1 MLHNLASAYQHYE
14 TYGIPPDLT
23 FDLVRDYFQENN
35 YKVQNI
41 ALVKDFQFFLVKTE
55 SQERNRKLFREYVD
69 RLSEMKK
76 DLNGEKFLVLKE
88 EFRIRAGPKRSNT
101 TVPNI
106 GNRLSNR
113 FSSPTTDFLSP
124 MSPPSGFYS
133 DGSPILPTK
142 LENSGPP
149 LRVTVHQPVVNPS
162 LSLPSGKK
170 GTKYPSPN
178 LPLRSD
184 SLVSNSRTSTPTL
197 INNKARHELTSF
209 MPHGL
214 RTIDTMSLHS
224 SEADHS
230 SMDFSRNLEHAWV
243 TACVTGNDDQ
253 INRMLLEDSN
263 FCHYQDYI
271 YGYTGLHWA
280 AKRGRLEILAS
291 LLMAGADVNV
301 RSFGGHTP
309 LHLAA
314 QVNQEK
320 VIEYFV
326 NQCDADVDSRD
337 NYGKPPSDYLPDNA
351 SKRSKYWL
359 RRQHNT
365 SIYSPLHYNP
375 QNKET
380 KNMFGSQGEL
390 SGLERTA
397 SRIRVSFRRKSKAM
411 SLQRSN
417 TAGMINSS
425 C

>member
-14 TYGIPPDLT
+14 TYGIPPELT
-23 FDLVRDYFQENN
+23 FELVRDYFQENN
-35 YKVQNI
+35 CKVQNI
-41 ALVKDFQFFLVKTE
+41 ALVKDFQFFLVRTE
-55 SQERNRKLFREYVD
+55 SQGRNRELFREFVD
-69 RLSEMKK
+69 RLTKMEKEP
-76 DLNGEKFLVLKE
+76 NGEKFLVLKE
-88 EFRIRAGPKRSNT
+88 EFRIRAGPKKSNT
-101 TVPNI
+101 TMPTV
-106 GNRLSNR
+106 GNRLSFQ
-113 FSSPTTDFLSP
+113 FSPPPADFLSP
-124 MSPPSGFYS
+124 SSPQSGFYS
-133 DGSPILPTK
+133 DGSPVLPNK
-142 LENSGPP
+142 QANHGPP
-149 LRVTVHQPVVNPS
+149 PRVAANQPPTT
-162 LSLPSGKK
+162 LHTGKK
-170 GTKYPSPN
+170 LTKYPSPN
-178 LPLRSD
+178 LTLRSD
-184 SLVSNSRTSTPTL
+184 TSNSRTSTPTL

-209 MPHGL
+209 MPAAL

-224 SEADHS
+224 SEADRS
-230 SMDFSRNLEHAWV
+230 SVDFSRNLEHAWV

-280 AKRGRLEILAS
+280 AKQGQLEVMSS
-291 LLMAGADVNV
+291 LLMAGADVNIK
-301 RSFGGHTP
+301 SFGGHSP

-314 QVNQEK
+314 QQNQEK

-359 RRQHNT
+359 RREHNT
-365 SIYSPLHYNP
+365 SIYSPLHYTP
-375 QNKET
+375 QGKES
-380 KNMFGSQGEL
+380 KKMFGSQGEL

-417 TAGMINSS
+417 TAGMINTS